1 MYQGIT
7 NQEPINHRNYFESED
22 DEDDEYED
30 EEQNNQQQKLHDSG
44 FTSDSNS
51 YLVLNESDEF
61 KENIKNSHDG
71 DDTEDRSTDERN
83 DFRMSTRIKTLNKIF
98 AILSNNQEI
107 DHPLSE
113 DCAKLL
119 IENYQLKFDQ
129 SQKEKETYLSFL
141 RKLKDKDS
149 QLNLFNEDD
158 ENNEIVN
165 PDLLHQDLD
174 QNYINQFKNSKN

>member
-1 MYQGIT
+1 
-7 NQEPINHRNYFESED
+7 
-22 DEDDEYED
+22 
-30 EEQNNQQQKLHDSG
+30 
-44 FTSDSNS
+44 
-51 YLVLNESDEF
+51 
-61 KENIKNSHDG
+61 
-71 DDTEDRSTDERN
+71 
-83 DFRMSTRIKTLNKIF
+83 MSTRIKTLNKIF
-98 AILSNNQEI
+98 AILSNNQEV

-129 SQKEKETYLSFL
+129 SQKEK
-141 RKLKDKDS
+141 KLIYHFKEIKDKDS
-149 QLNLFNEDD
+149 QLNLYNEDD